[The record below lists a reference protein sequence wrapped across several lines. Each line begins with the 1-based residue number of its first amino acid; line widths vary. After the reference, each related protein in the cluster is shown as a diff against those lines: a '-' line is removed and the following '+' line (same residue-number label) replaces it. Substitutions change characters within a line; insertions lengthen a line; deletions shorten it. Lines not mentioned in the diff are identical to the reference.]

1 MSNWAILR
9 IFVNFRENLYFL
21 VLVYLSIYISVIGF
35 ANINCGLIYNC
46 NWFCKSYSM
55 GMY

>member
-1 MSNWAILR
+1 MSDWAILR

-35 ANINCGLIYNC
+35 TNINCGLIYNC
-46 NWFCKSYSM
+46 N
-55 GMY
+55 

>member
-21 VLVYLSIYISVIGF
+21 VLVYLSIYISVIRF
-35 ANINCGLIYNC
+35 ANANCGLVYNC
-46 NWFCKSYSM
+46 N
-55 GMY
+55 

>member
-9 IFVNFRENLYFL
+9 IFVNFIENLYFL
-21 VLVYLSIYISVIGF
+21 VSVYLSIYISVIEF

-46 NWFCKSYSM
+46 N
-55 GMY
+55 